1 MQLYMDKKK
10 RRKKLIKL
18 LYNYW
23 RHDFQ
28 QEKLQWLVCC
38 LVNNSKLRL
47 HSLNKKTSKT
57 LPCAAKVKLH
67 LIVML
72 ECRGLVDKGTG
83 LVMKFRVRIP
93 KRSVVVLRRAS
104 NLKILLCYMGALQCC
119 QHCRVPF
126 HNPYREKTVLEN
138 RGSKNNW

>member
-1 MQLYMDKKK
+1 M
-10 RRKKLIKL
+10 IKL

-38 LVNNSKLRL
+38 LVNNSKLIL
-47 HSLNKKTSKT
+47 HCLKKKTSKT

-72 ECRGLVDKGTG
+72 ERRGLVDKGTE
-83 LVMKFRVRIP
+83 LVQG
-93 KRSVVVLRRAS
+93 S
-104 NLKILLCYMGALQCC
+104 N
-119 QHCRVPF
+119 P
-126 HNPYREKTVLEN
+126 EKVS
-138 RGSKNNW
+138 GGVKKGIQP